1 MEVAVFLK
9 IIGYFKALTI
19 DKPVSVGGH
28 GVYSF
33 SLVTWVIIDWAIPP
47 LWRLTT
53 SPLLE
58 IDRSASLLEVVSLY
72 VLQ

>member
-1 MEVAVFLK
+1 MVAQFLN

-19 DKPVSVGGH
+19 DKPASVAGH
-28 GVYSF
+28 GVYSV
-33 SLVTWVIIDWAIPP
+33 SLVTWVIMDWAIPP

-58 IDRSASLLEVVSLY
+58 IDRSAPLLEVVSLY
-72 VLQ
+72 VVQ